1 MKMKSL
7 FALAIISAAVPSFA
21 FAQNASPT
29 FLEKNSVGVA
39 IVVFL
44 YILPSWFAWS
54 RKHGSKGSIIAVN
67 ILLGW
72 TAVGWIWA
80 LIWSLGSKGQT
91 VVVVNTPPA
100 MASQTVPVAVPVGHK
115 TVADRIGELKAMLD
129 AGTINQNEFDMLKA
143 EALKALA

>member
-1 MKMKSL
+1 MAAVAWA
-7 FALAIISAAVPSFA
+7 FPTIALAQSPANA
-21 FAQNASPT
+21 FVEQNSKMLAW
-29 FLEKNSVGVA
+29 V
-39 IVVFL
+39 IVL
-44 YILPSWFAWS
+44 YILPSLIALY
-54 RKHGSKGSIIAVN
+54 RKHPSKGSIIAVN

-72 TAVGWIWA
+72 TAIGWLWS